1 MKKLFIIAF
10 VSLSMATMAQHVSPL
25 AISVVEI
32 NLDSLRA
39 AYLAQPTMY
48 RASLE
53 VVAEQLEQNAQQIK
67 SATQELKQEQ
77 AHGKEI
83 ARATKE
89 ANKNLTALQKLCEKE
104 ESEKDAL
111 LVMIE
116 QQKKKLTRQD
126 KINSQTTDYYV
137 QMLNEQQQ
145 IVEQSMSDLK
155 IRKQQVEQLL
165 EEWQAL
171 QLKYQ
176 TYNQEIEKKAF
187 ELAQTEVLLKERM
200 KILKEEQKAAKS
212 L

>member
-1 MKKLFIIAF
+1 MKKICILAF
-10 VSLSMATMAQHVSPL
+10 MCLTVSVMAQHVNPL
-25 AISVVEI
+25 SIQIAEI

-53 VVAEQLEQNAQQIK
+53 VVAEQLEQNVQQIK

-89 ANKNLTALQKLCEKE
+89 ANKNLTALQNLYEKE

-126 KINSQTTDYYV
+126 KVNSQTTDYYV

-187 ELAQTEVLLKERM
+187 ELAQTEVLLKERV

>member
-10 VSLSMATMAQHVSPL
+10 VSLSMATMAQHVNPL
-25 AISVVEI
+25 AISVAEI

-89 ANKNLTALQKLCEKE
+89 ANKNLTALQNLYEKE

-126 KINSQTTDYYV
+126 KVNSQTTDYYV

-145 IVEQSMSDLK
+145 IVEQSMSNLK

>member
-1 MKKLFIIAF
+1 MKKIFIIAF
-10 VSLSMATMAQHVSPL
+10 VGLSMATMAQHVKPL
-25 AISVVEI
+25 AIQIAEI
-32 NLDSLRA
+32 NLDSLRN
-39 AYLAQPTMY
+39 AYLSQPTMY

-77 AHGKEI
+77 VHGKEI

-89 ANKNLTALQKLCEKE
+89 ANKNLTALQNLYEKE

-137 QMLNEQQQ
+137 KMLHEQQQ

>member
-10 VSLSMATMAQHVSPL
+10 VSLSMATMAQHVNPL
-25 AISVVEI
+25 AISVAEI

-171 QLKYQ
+171 QFKYQ
-176 TYNQEIEKKAF
+176 TYTQEIEKKAF

>member
-1 MKKLFIIAF
+1 
-10 VSLSMATMAQHVSPL
+10 MATMAQHVNPF
-25 AISVVEI
+25 AISVAEI

-53 VVAEQLEQNAQQIK
+53 VVAEQLEQNVQQIK

>member
-1 MKKLFIIAF
+1 MKKLFLLAF
-10 VSLSMATMAQHVSPL
+10 VSISMTAMAQHVNPL
-25 AISVVEI
+25 SITIAEI
-32 NLDSLRA
+32 NLDSLRN

-89 ANKNLTALQKLCEKE
+89 ANKNLTAILKQYDKE
-104 ESEKDAL
+104 ETEKDAL

-116 QQKKKLTRQD
+116 QQKKKLGRQD
-126 KINSQTTDYYV
+126 KLNPQTSEYYEQMIND
-137 QMLNEQQQ
+137 QQQ
-145 IVEQSMSDLK
+145 ILEQSLKDLE

-165 EEWQAL
+165 EAWQTL

-176 TYNQEIEKKAF
+176 IYNQEIEKKAF
-187 ELAQTEVLLKERM
+187 DLAQTEVLLKERM

>member
-10 VSLSMATMAQHVSPL
+10 VSLSMATMAQHVNPL
-25 AISVVEI
+25 AISVAEI

-89 ANKNLTALQKLCEKE
+89 ANKNLTALQNLCEKE

>member
-1 MKKLFIIAF
+1 
-10 VSLSMATMAQHVSPL
+10 MATMAQHVNPL
-25 AISVVEI
+25 SITIAEI
-32 NLDSLRA
+32 NLDSLRN

-89 ANKNLTALQKLCEKE
+89 ANKNLTAILKQYNKE
-104 ESEKDAL
+104 ETEKDAL

-116 QQKKKLTRQD
+116 QQKKKLGRQD
-126 KINSQTTDYYV
+126 KLNSQTADYYV
-137 QMLNEQQQ
+137 KMINEQQQ
-145 IVEQSMSDLK
+145 ILEQSVKDLK

-165 EEWQAL
+165 EAWQTL

-187 ELAQTEVLLKERM
+187 DLAQTEVLLKERM

>member
-10 VSLSMATMAQHVSPL
+10 VSLSMATMAQHVNPL
-25 AISVVEI
+25 SIQIAEI

-126 KINSQTTDYYV
+126 KVNSQTTDYYV

>member
-1 MKKLFIIAF
+1 MKKIFIIAF
-10 VSLSMATMAQHVSPL
+10 VSLSMATMAQHVKPL
-25 AISVVEI
+25 AISVAEI
-32 NLDSLRA
+32 NLDSLRN

-89 ANKNLTALQKLCEKE
+89 ANKNLTALQNLYEKE

-126 KINSQTTDYYV
+126 KINAQTTDYYV

>member
-1 MKKLFIIAF
+1 MKKIFIIAF

-25 AISVVEI
+25 SIQIAEI
-32 NLDSLRA
+32 NLDSLRN

-53 VVAEQLEQNAQQIK
+53 VVAEQLEQNVQQIK

-83 ARATKE
+83 VRAIKE
-89 ANKNLTALQKLCEKE
+89 ASKRYEALQKICAKE
-104 ESEKDAL
+104 EEEKNAL
-111 LVMIE
+111 IQMIE
-116 QQKKKLTRQD
+116 QQKKKISRQD
-126 KINSQTTDYYV
+126 KLTPQITEYYT
-137 QMLNEQQQ
+137 QLIDGQQQ
-145 IVEQSMSDLK
+145 ALEQSVKELST
-155 IRKQQVEQLL
+155 RKQQLDQLA
-165 EEWQAL
+165 EAWQTL
-171 QLKYQ
+171 QMKYQ

>member
-1 MKKLFIIAF
+1 MKKIFIIAF

-25 AISVVEI
+25 AISVAEI

-89 ANKNLTALQKLCEKE
+89 ANKNLTALQNLYEKE

>member
-10 VSLSMATMAQHVSPL
+10 VSLSIATMAQHVNPL
-25 AISVVEI
+25 AISVAEI

>member
-1 MKKLFIIAF
+1 MKKLFILAF
-10 VSLSMATMAQHVSPL
+10 VSLSMTAMAQHVKPL
-25 AISVVEI
+25 AISVAEI

-53 VVAEQLEQNAQQIK
+53 VVAEQLEQNVQQIK

-89 ANKNLTALQKLCEKE
+89 ANKNLTAILKQYDKE
-104 ESEKDAL
+104 ETEKDAL
-111 LVMIE
+111 LAMIE
-116 QQKKKLTRQD
+116 QQKKKLGRQD
-126 KINSQTTDYYV
+126 KLNPQTSEYYEQMIND
-137 QMLNEQQQ
+137 QQQ
-145 IVEQSMSDLK
+145 ILEQSLKDLE

>member
-10 VSLSMATMAQHVSPL
+10 VSLSMATMAQHVNPL
-25 AISVVEI
+25 AISVAEI

-176 TYNQEIEKKAF
+176 TYTQEIEKKAF

>member
-1 MKKLFIIAF
+1 
-10 VSLSMATMAQHVSPL
+10 V
-25 AISVVEI
+25 
-32 NLDSLRA
+32 
-39 AYLAQPTMY
+39 
-48 RASLE
+48 
-53 VVAEQLEQNAQQIK
+53 QQIK

-89 ANKNLTALQKLCEKE
+89 ANKNLIALQNLYEKE

-126 KINSQTTDYYV
+126 KVNSQTTDYYV

-171 QLKYQ
+171 QFKYQ
-176 TYNQEIEKKAF
+176 TYTQEIEKKAF

>member
-1 MKKLFIIAF
+1 MKKIFIIAF
-10 VSLSMATMAQHVSPL
+10 VSLSMATMAQHVKPL
-25 AISVVEI
+25 AIQIAEI
-32 NLDSLRA
+32 NLDSLRN
-39 AYLAQPTMY
+39 AYLSQPTMY

-77 AHGKEI
+77 VHGKEI

-89 ANKNLTALQKLCEKE
+89 ANKNLTALQNLYEKE

-137 QMLNEQQQ
+137 KMLNEQQQ

>member
-1 MKKLFIIAF
+1 
-10 VSLSMATMAQHVSPL
+10 MATMAQHVSPL
-25 AISVVEI
+25 SIQIAEI
-32 NLDSLRA
+32 NLDSLRN
-39 AYLAQPTMY
+39 AYLSQPTMY

-53 VVAEQLEQNAQQIK
+53 VVAEQLEQNVQQIK

-89 ANKNLTALQKLCEKE
+89 ANKNLIALQNLYEKE

-126 KINSQTTDYYV
+126 KVNSQTTDYYV

>member
-1 MKKLFIIAF
+1 
-10 VSLSMATMAQHVSPL
+10 
-25 AISVVEI
+25 
-32 NLDSLRA
+32 
-39 AYLAQPTMY
+39 
-48 RASLE
+48 
-53 VVAEQLEQNAQQIK
+53 
-67 SATQELKQEQ
+67 
-77 AHGKEI
+77 
-83 ARATKE
+83 
-89 ANKNLTALQKLCEKE
+89 
-104 ESEKDAL
+104 
-111 LVMIE
+111 MIE

-126 KINSQTTDYYV
+126 KVNSQTTDYYV

-155 IRKQQVEQLL
+155 IRKQQVDQLL

-171 QLKYQ
+171 QMKYQ

>member
-10 VSLSMATMAQHVSPL
+10 VSLSMATMAQHVNPL
-25 AISVVEI
+25 AISVAEI

-89 ANKNLTALQKLCEKE
+89 ANKNLTALQKLYEKE

-111 LVMIE
+111 LMMIE

>member
-25 AISVVEI
+25 SIQIAEI
-32 NLDSLRA
+32 NLDSLRN

-89 ANKNLTALQKLCEKE
+89 ANKNLTAILKQYDKE
-104 ESEKDAL
+104 EKEKDAL

-116 QQKKKLTRQD
+116 QQKKKLGRQD
-126 KINSQTTDYYV
+126 KLNSQTADYYV
-137 QMLNEQQQ
+137 KMINEQQQ
-145 IVEQSMSDLK
+145 ILEQSVKDLK

-165 EEWQAL
+165 EAWQTL

-187 ELAQTEVLLKERM
+187 DLAQTEVLLKERL
-200 KILKEEQKAAKS
+200 KVLKEEQKAAKS

>member
-1 MKKLFIIAF
+1 MKKIFIIAF

-25 AISVVEI
+25 SFQIAEI
-32 NLDSLRA
+32 NLDSLRN
-39 AYLAQPTMY
+39 AYLSQPTMY

-77 AHGKEI
+77 VHGKEI

-89 ANKNLTALQKLCEKE
+89 ANKNLTALQNLYEKE

-137 QMLNEQQQ
+137 KMLNEQQQ

-171 QLKYQ
+171 LLKYQ

>member
-1 MKKLFIIAF
+1 
-10 VSLSMATMAQHVSPL
+10 MATMAQHVSPL
-25 AISVVEI
+25 SIQIAEI
-32 NLDSLRA
+32 NLDSLRN

-89 ANKNLTALQKLCEKE
+89 ANKNLTAILKQYDKE
-104 ESEKDAL
+104 ETERDAL

-116 QQKKKLTRQD
+116 QQKKKLGRQD
-126 KINSQTTDYYV
+126 KLNSQTADYYV
-137 QMLNEQQQ
+137 KMINEQQQ
-145 IVEQSMSDLK
+145 ILEQSVKDLK

-171 QLKYQ
+171 QFKYQ
-176 TYNQEIEKKAF
+176 TYTQEIEKKAF

>member
-1 MKKLFIIAF
+1 
-10 VSLSMATMAQHVSPL
+10 MATMAQHVSPL
-25 AISVVEI
+25 SIQIAEI
-32 NLDSLRA
+32 NLDSLRN
-39 AYLAQPTMY
+39 AYLSQPTMY

-53 VVAEQLEQNAQQIK
+53 VVAEQLEQNVQQIK

-89 ANKNLTALQKLCEKE
+89 ANKNLTALQNLYEKE

-126 KINSQTTDYYV
+126 KVNSQTTDYYV

-171 QLKYQ
+171 QFKYQ

>member
-10 VSLSMATMAQHVSPL
+10 VSLSMATMAQHVNPL
-25 AISVVEI
+25 AISVAEI

-89 ANKNLTALQKLCEKE
+89 ANKNLTALQNLYEKE

>member
-10 VSLSMATMAQHVSPL
+10 VSLSMATMAQHVNPL
-25 AISVVEI
+25 AISVAEI

-126 KINSQTTDYYV
+126 KVNSQTTDYYV

>member
-1 MKKLFIIAF
+1 MKKLFILAF
-10 VSLSMATMAQHVSPL
+10 VSLSMTAMAQHVNPL
-25 AISVVEI
+25 SITIAEI
-32 NLDSLRA
+32 NLDSLRN

-89 ANKNLTALQKLCEKE
+89 ANKNLTAILKQYDKE
-104 ESEKDAL
+104 ETEKDAL

-116 QQKKKLTRQD
+116 QQKKKLGRQD
-126 KINSQTTDYYV
+126 KLNPQTSEYYEQMIND
-137 QMLNEQQQ
+137 QQQ
-145 IVEQSMSDLK
+145 ILEQSLKDLE

-165 EEWQAL
+165 EAWQTL

-176 TYNQEIEKKAF
+176 IYNQEIEKKAF
-187 ELAQTEVLLKERM
+187 DLAQTEVLLKERM

>member
-1 MKKLFIIAF
+1 MKKLFILAF
-10 VSLSMATMAQHVSPL
+10 VSLSMTAMAQHVNPL
-25 AISVVEI
+25 SITIAEI
-32 NLDSLRA
+32 NLDSLRN

-89 ANKNLTALQKLCEKE
+89 ANKNLTAILKQYDKE
-104 ESEKDAL
+104 ETEKDAL

-116 QQKKKLTRQD
+116 QQKKKLGRQD
-126 KINSQTTDYYV
+126 KLNPLTSEYYEQMIND
-137 QMLNEQQQ
+137 QQQ
-145 IVEQSMSDLK
+145 ILEQSLKDLE

-165 EEWQAL
+165 EAWQTL

-176 TYNQEIEKKAF
+176 IYNQEIEKKAF
-187 ELAQTEVLLKERM
+187 DLAQTEVLLKERM

>member
-1 MKKLFIIAF
+1 
-10 VSLSMATMAQHVSPL
+10 MATMAQHVNPL
-25 AISVVEI
+25 SITIAEI
-32 NLDSLRA
+32 NLDSLRN

-89 ANKNLTALQKLCEKE
+89 ANKNLTAILKQYDKE
-104 ESEKDAL
+104 ETEKDAL

-116 QQKKKLTRQD
+116 QQKKKLGRQD
-126 KINSQTTDYYV
+126 KLNSQTADYYV
-137 QMLNEQQQ
+137 KMINEQQQ
-145 IVEQSMSDLK
+145 ILEQSVKDLK

-165 EEWQAL
+165 EAWQTL

-187 ELAQTEVLLKERM
+187 DLAQTEVLLKERM

>member
-1 MKKLFIIAF
+1 MKKIFIIAF
-10 VSLSMATMAQHVSPL
+10 VSLSMATMAQHVKPL
-25 AISVVEI
+25 AIQIAEI

-53 VVAEQLEQNAQQIK
+53 VVAEQLEQNAEQIK

-77 AHGKEI
+77 VHGKEI

-89 ANKNLTALQKLCEKE
+89 ANKNLTALQNLYEKE

-145 IVEQSMSDLK
+145 IVEQSMSELK

>member
-1 MKKLFIIAF
+1 MKKLFILAF
-10 VSLSMATMAQHVSPL
+10 VSLSMTAMAQHVNPL
-25 AISVVEI
+25 SITIAEI
-32 NLDSLRA
+32 NLDSLRN

-89 ANKNLTALQKLCEKE
+89 ANKNLTAILKQYDKE
-104 ESEKDAL
+104 ETEKDAL

-116 QQKKKLTRQD
+116 QQKKKLGRQD
-126 KINSQTTDYYV
+126 KLNPQTSEYYEQMIND
-137 QMLNEQQQ
+137 QQQ
-145 IVEQSMSDLK
+145 IVEQSLKDLE

-165 EEWQAL
+165 EAWQTL

-187 ELAQTEVLLKERM
+187 DLAQTEVLLKERM

>member
-10 VSLSMATMAQHVSPL
+10 VSLSMATMAQHVNSL

-171 QLKYQ
+171 QHKYQ

>member
-1 MKKLFIIAF
+1 
-10 VSLSMATMAQHVSPL
+10 
-25 AISVVEI
+25 
-32 NLDSLRA
+32 
-39 AYLAQPTMY
+39 MY

-89 ANKNLTALQKLCEKE
+89 ANKNLTALQNLYEKE

-116 QQKKKLTRQD
+116 QQKKKLARQD

>member
-1 MKKLFIIAF
+1 MKKIFIIAF
-10 VSLSMATMAQHVSPL
+10 VSLSMATMAQHVKPL
-25 AISVVEI
+25 AIQIAEI

-77 AHGKEI
+77 VHGKEI

-89 ANKNLTALQKLCEKE
+89 ANKNLTALQNLYEKE

-137 QMLNEQQQ
+137 KMLNEQQQ

-155 IRKQQVEQLL
+155 IHKQQVEQLL

>member
-1 MKKLFIIAF
+1 
-10 VSLSMATMAQHVSPL
+10 MATMAQHVNPL
-25 AISVVEI
+25 SITIAEI
-32 NLDSLRA
+32 NLDSLRN

-89 ANKNLTALQKLCEKE
+89 ANKNLTAILKQYDKE
-104 ESEKDAL
+104 ETEKDAL

-116 QQKKKLTRQD
+116 QQKKKLGRQD
-126 KINSQTTDYYV
+126 KLNSQTADYYV
-137 QMLNEQQQ
+137 KMINEQQQ
-145 IVEQSMSDLK
+145 ILEQSVKDLK

-165 EEWQAL
+165 EAWQTL

-187 ELAQTEVLLKERM
+187 DLAQTEVLLKERM
-200 KILKEEQKAAKS
+200 KMLKEEQKAAKS

>member
-1 MKKLFIIAF
+1 
-10 VSLSMATMAQHVSPL
+10 MATMAQHVNPL
-25 AISVVEI
+25 AISVAEI

-89 ANKNLTALQKLCEKE
+89 ANKNLTVLQNLYEKE

-126 KINSQTTDYYV
+126 KVNSQTTDYYV
-137 QMLNEQQQ
+137 KMLNEQQQ

>member
-1 MKKLFIIAF
+1 MKKIFIIAF
-10 VSLSMATMAQHVSPL
+10 VSLSMATMAQHVKPL
-25 AISVVEI
+25 AIQIAEI

-89 ANKNLTALQKLCEKE
+89 ANKNLTALQNLYEKE

-137 QMLNEQQQ
+137 KMLNEQQQ

>member
-1 MKKLFIIAF
+1 
-10 VSLSMATMAQHVSPL
+10 MATMAQHVKPL
-25 AISVVEI
+25 AIQIAEI
-32 NLDSLRA
+32 NLDSLRN
-39 AYLAQPTMY
+39 AYLSQPTMY

-77 AHGKEI
+77 VHGKEI

-89 ANKNLTALQKLCEKE
+89 ANKNLTALQNLYEKE

-137 QMLNEQQQ
+137 KMLNEQQQ

>member
-1 MKKLFIIAF
+1 MKKLFILAF
-10 VSLSMATMAQHVSPL
+10 VSLSMTAMAQHVNPL
-25 AISVVEI
+25 SITIAEI
-32 NLDSLRA
+32 NLDSLRN

-89 ANKNLTALQKLCEKE
+89 ANKNLTAILKQYDKE
-104 ESEKDAL
+104 ETEKDAL

-116 QQKKKLTRQD
+116 QQKKKLGRQD
-126 KINSQTTDYYV
+126 KLNPQTSEYYEQMIND
-137 QMLNEQQQ
+137 QQQ
-145 IVEQSMSDLK
+145 IVEQSLKDLE

-200 KILKEEQKAAKS
+200 KMLKEEQKAAKS